1 VKGAARIHES
11 STVLA
16 LGSKGR
22 ASGEAFTL
30 VGRVVVRSDGGG
42 LWHEHA
48 LRFEKSKKTRW
59 LAEARGTFTLFEE
72 AAIVPAFDDLRAGA
86 PIAPPWIVAERG
98 TAERVAQFGEV
109 AIEGP
114 RRYRYADLSSRTG
127 ESATIDYGSTP
138 PVTFVGRRVSLD
150 ELGLA
155 PRKEPARFFSVP
167 ELSRPKGVDLWLDVG
182 DEGKLDAVRFRVI
195 GIVSRSI
202 KVEGERYA
210 WQEYLLHDAAE
221 GFRWLV
227 VSDGHWSLVETIEPG
242 LVVETDRGATLEGET
257 YKPLS
262 SGKARVDW
270 ATGELPWEASI
281 GDVTDVRDYVRAPH
295 LLSRESTADEVTWS
309 RGTYLSPDAVARAFG
324 KRSLP
329 KPVGRAP
336 NQPRSSTASSNTKR

>member
-1 VKGAARIHES
+1 MKSTRIYET
-11 STVLA
+11 STVLE

-22 ASGEAFTL
+22 IDGEAFTL
-30 VGRVVVRSDGGG
+30 VGRVVVRSEGGG

-48 LRFEKSKKTRW
+48 LRFDRSKKTRW
-59 LAEARGTFTLFEE
+59 LAEARGTFTLFHEG
-72 AAIVPAFDDLRAGA
+72 AIVPAFDALRVGA
-86 PIAPPWIVAERG
+86 AIESPWIVAERG
-98 TAERVAQFGEV
+98 TAERVAQVGDV
-109 AIEGP
+109 AVEGP

-127 ESATIDYGSTP
+127 QSATIDYGSDP
-138 PVTFVGRRVSLD
+138 PATFVGRRVTLA
-150 ELGLA
+150 ELGLS
-155 PRKEPARFFSVP
+155 PRKEPARFFPVP
-167 ELSRPKGVDLWLDVG
+167 DLSRPKGIDLWLDVG
-182 DEGKLDAVRFRVI
+182 DEGKLDGARFRVL
-195 GIVSRSI
+195 GIVARSI
-202 KVEGERYA
+202 RIEGERYG

-242 LVVETDRGATLEGET
+242 LVLETDRGATLEGET

-281 GDVTDVRDYVRAPH
+281 GDTTDVRDYVRAPH
-295 LLSRESTADEVTWS
+295 LLSRESTEDEVTWS

-336 NQPRSSTASSNTKR
+336 NQPKSSTSSTTKR